1 MALLDDLIGGVVSAV
16 AGDKAPALN
25 EFLKTNGGIAGLS
38 DKFQKGGAGEMFAS
52 WVGTDKNEPIT
63 SEQISKVLGNSQ
75 LQEIATKL
83 GIDTKAAT
91 DFIATNLPVLID
103 KLTPDGKVEANPAAL
118 PPTAQPPI
126 A

>member
-25 EFLKTNGGIAGLS
+25 DFLKTNGGIAGLS
-38 DKFQKGGAGEMFAS
+38 DKFQNGGAGELFAS
-52 WVGTDKNEPIT
+52 WVGTGDNQTIT

-83 GIDTKAAT
+83 GIDTSAAT

-103 KLTPDGKVEANPAAL
+103 KLTPDGKVEPTPTAL
-118 PPTAQPPI
+118 PPPA
-126 A
+126 

>member
-83 GIDTKAAT
+83 GIDTKGAT

-103 KLTPDGKVEANPAAL
+103 KLTPDGKVESNPAAL
-118 PPTAQPPI
+118 PQTA
-126 A
+126 

>member
-25 EFLKTNGGIAGLS
+25 DFLKTNGGIAGLS
-38 DKFQKGGAGEMFAS
+38 DKFQKGGAGELFAS
-52 WVGTDKNEPIT
+52 WVGTGNNQVIT
-63 SEQISKVLGNSQ
+63 AQQISTVLGNSQ

-83 GIDTKAAT
+83 GIDTKGAT

-103 KLTPDGKVEANPAAL
+103 KLTPDGKVESNPAAL
-118 PPTAQPPI
+118 PPTA
-126 A
+126 

>member
-1 MALLDDLIGGVVSAV
+1 MALIDDLIGGVVSAV

-83 GIDTKAAT
+83 GIDTKGAT

-103 KLTPDGKVEANPAAL
+103 KITPDGKVEPNPTAVAPTAL
-118 PPTAQPPI
+118 PPTA
-126 A
+126 